1 MNEQQRNSPVH
12 AALNH
17 IPTLCGIKRPYFVG
31 VCAVAMILFIG
42 SKQTILSLLI
52 GLGAYIVLYMISR
65 NEPEYINLYLAAV
78 TLPSVYDPGKYAAP
92 KVRES

>member
-1 MNEQQRNSPVH
+1 MSDEQRNSPVH

-17 IPTLCGIKRPYFVG
+17 IPTLCGIKKMYFVG
-31 VCAVAMILFIG
+31 ICGVTMALFIG
-42 SKQTILSLLI
+42 SKQTLLSILS
-52 GLGAYIVLYMISR
+52 GLAAYIVLYMISR

-78 TLPSVYDPGKYAAP
+78 TLPTTYDPGKYTAS